1 MRLCNFAFALATVAT
16 LPGLPAW
23 ADPPAAAHG
32 KASCNVDIIHAR
44 TDGDGTM
51 DGQLAGLAEDLKKPP
66 FTSWKTFKL
75 LDKSTAS
82 LAEGGSAPFN
92 TPTGGR
98 GTLTYTA
105 HGSRDGKHVIKLALE
120 VPGNKSST
128 RSNVTLD
135 EGGHVLVAGI
145 KHQGGILIYAVSCKT
160 EQ

>member
-1 MRLCNFAFALATVAT
+1 MRLRPAAFALATLVG
-16 LPGLPAW
+16 LPAWPAW
-23 ADPPAAAHG
+23 ADPSSPNA
-32 KASCNVDIIHAR
+32 KADCSVDVIHAR
-44 TDGDGTM
+44 TDGDGKI
-51 DGQLAGLAEDLKKPP
+51 DGQLAGLAEDLKKAP
-66 FTSWKTFKL
+66 FTNWKTFKL

-98 GTLTYTA
+98 GSLTYTGHA
-105 HGSRDGKHVIKLALE
+105 HRGGKHAIKLTIE
-120 VPGNKSST
+120 VPGEKSNT

-135 EGGHVLVAGI
+135 EGGHILVAGI